1 MKKPSFATYTVVP
14 LSAVALIFSLLT
26 ATTGWGA
33 DGGNKNGGNKNG
45 GKKQF
50 TTDFRIEDCTFS
62 TTGRNAYFSLN
73 VGDFLKLANDK
84 ESVEITVLNQTHT
97 VTLPDIGPITT
108 RVVEEVHRENG
119 EVVETSRNFFARCEQ
134 TNDIHYFGETVD
146 PPDIGGEW
154 EAGQDGALPG
164 IIMPATFLLGARY
177 FQEQAPGVALDR
189 AEHTKMGLTVPDP
202 QDAANPFTDCVQV
215 VETTKL
221 ERGKSIKRYCPGIGL
236 VFDDGLELVE
246 YDIQ

>member
-1 MKKPSFATYTVVP
+1 MKKDNHSVTSLAVLTVIV
-14 LSAVALIFSLLT
+14 LVCVALIES
-26 ATTGWGA
+26 AAWA
-33 DGGNKNGGNKNG
+33 AAA
-45 GKKQF
+45 GKKKF

-73 VGDFLKLANDK
+73 VGNRLILADGK
-84 ESVEITVLNQTHT
+84 VRLEITVLDEEHDVN
-97 VTLPDIGPITT
+97 LPGIGTITT
-108 RVVEEVHRENG
+108 RVVEELETENNV
-119 EVVETSRNFFARCEQ
+119 EVERSRNFFARCEQ
-134 TNDIHYFGETVD
+134 TNDIHYFGETVE
-146 PPDIGGEW
+146 PASIGGEW
-154 EAGQDGALPG
+154 EAGKDGAVPG

-189 AEHTKMGLTVPDP
+189 AEHTKMGLEIPDP
-202 QDAANPFTDCVQV
+202 NDPANPFTGCVQV

-236 VFDDGLELVE
+236 VFDDGLKLVD